1 MLIYNPAEL
10 KLLIG
15 ESRLDNWRGAGLKT
29 EYTSSKKMSD
39 IILSKYV

>member
-15 ESRLDNWRGAGLKT
+15 ESRLDNWKGAGLKKD
-29 EYTSSKKMSD
+29 E
-39 IILSKYV
+39 